1 MDRQE
6 GDVEVAGVVLRGE
19 GIAWAQGRQ
28 VDAELV
34 IYNVRCKAV
43 ILGSPSTLQ
52 LVGLGQAQLKPLAE
66 APRVFA
72 LTKGGD
78 KFVPARVV
86 SEGNRAAKL
95 LDEDD
100 RTLSRVAA
108 VRFQINGKPALPL
121 LQVAEPLAAEA
132 LAEKKKQ
139 LPKGASL
146 QLHGIACRVLGPG
159 FVQVKQVQKMLRFL
173 RGMTPFPELKAVQVG
188 PVQRFDAECRNLVPV
203 NAKELQLRLEDRVTA
218 AEEPAAEAAAEPEA
232 ADEPA
237 APEDIAEEP
246 DEADEPAAA
255 EDIAAEE
262 PAAEAAAED
271 IAEEP
276 EEPEEAGSL
285 AVLPVL
291 APLRVFGEKGFDVHM
306 RGGPYAR
313 VLGDLYHAGQ
323 ILEKL
328 DFEVQLQLY
337 KDSRKKGSPQ
347 VFNVVPKMVED
358 RRSGKAFDVEGVIAR
373 VTRVTMLMPAPT
385 ELNGFWGYWLEG
397 RREIV
402 SNFDKLLKAD
412 PAPYGPETLFNV
424 DGDLLCFQGYDPSTQ
439 TVRCEEDIDLPLSQV
454 HAIVADM

>member
-1 MDRQE
+1 MLQLRQEKKRRAKEGREAARAAEKKRKLEEPYRVDRQE

-19 GIAWAQGRQ
+19 GVAWAEGHQ

-34 IYNVRCKAV
+34 IHGVRCKAV

-159 FVQVKQVQKMLRFL
+159 FVQVKQVPQMLRLL

-188 PVQRFDAECRNLVPV
+188 PVQRFDAECRD
-203 NAKELQLRLEDRVTA
+203 LE
-218 AEEPAAEAAAEPEA
+218 P
-232 ADEPA
+232 
-237 APEDIAEEP
+237 
-246 DEADEPAAA
+246 
-255 EDIAAEE
+255 
-262 PAAEAAAED
+262 AAAED

-276 EEPEEAGSL
+276 AELAAADEPDAAEDIAEEEPAAEEPEDLVDEDLVEDLEEESPEED
-285 AVLPVL
+285 AVVEPDAQQV
-291 APLRVFGEKGFDVHM
+291 EKM
-306 RGGPYAR
+306 R
-313 VLGDLYHAGQ
+313 VLGQPGFDIEIQGAVATVLGDE
-323 ILEKL
+323 LEQECRL
-328 DFEVQLQLY
+328 LMY
-337 KDSRKKGSPQ
+337 KDGRKCGEPAEVTMVPEMVYDRRGGQ
-347 VFNVVPKMVED
+347 VFD
-358 RRSGKAFDVEGVIAR
+358 
-373 VTRVTMLMPAPT
+373 
-385 ELNGFWGYWLEG
+385 
-397 RREIV
+397 
-402 SNFDKLLKAD
+402 
-412 PAPYGPETLFNV
+412 
-424 DGDLLCFQGYDPSTQ
+424 
-439 TVRCEEDIDLPLSQV
+439 
-454 HAIVADM
+454 